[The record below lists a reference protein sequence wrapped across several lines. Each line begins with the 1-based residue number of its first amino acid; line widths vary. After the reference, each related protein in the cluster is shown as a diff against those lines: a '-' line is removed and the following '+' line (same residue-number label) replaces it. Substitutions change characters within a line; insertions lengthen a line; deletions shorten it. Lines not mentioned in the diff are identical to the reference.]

1 MLSRGGYLM
10 KENKFYLIQAM
21 RDLND
26 DDMGDFEL
34 VDKLGYTLAIF
45 NTGSHGIVAW
55 SNRVYQ
61 DLDIADWYAEN
72 VQNQLDAIY
81 EEQTGKKNHT
91 MIVIISKLAKQLP
104 E

>member
-1 MLSRGGYLM
+1 M
-10 KENKFYLIQAM
+10 KDSKFYLIKAM
-21 RDLND
+21 NDLND

-45 NTGSHGIVAW
+45 NTSSHGIVAW

-61 DLDIADWYAEN
+61 DLDIADWNAEN
-72 VQNQLDAIY
+72 VQNRLDASY
-81 EEQTGKKNHT
+81 EKQTGKKNHT
-91 MIVIISKLAKQLP
+91 MIVVISKLAKQLS

>member
-1 MLSRGGYLM
+1 M
-10 KENKFYLIQAM
+10 EDNEFYLIQAM

-34 VDKLGYTLAIF
+34 VDKIGYTLAIF
-45 NTGSHGIVAW
+45 NTSSNEIVAW
-55 SNRVYQ
+55 SNRVYW
-61 DLDIADWYAEN
+61 DKSTAEINSAN
-72 VQNQLDAIY
+72 VQNRLDASY

-91 MIVIISKLAKQLP
+91 MVVIISKLAKQLP